1 MSIGKKKKKER
12 KKKTHVHKKN
22 EIMSF
27 AVTWMDQDI
36 VILSEIRQTE
46 KDRYYMITLICVIL
60 KNDANLSTKQK
71 YSYRC
76 KKQTYG
82 YH

>member
-1 MSIGKKKKKER
+1 
-12 KKKTHVHKKN
+12 
-22 EIMSF
+22 
-27 AVTWMDQDI
+27 MDQDI

-46 KDRYYMITLICVIL
+46 KDRYYMIILICVIL

-76 KKQTYG
+76 KNKLMVTVRQG
-82 YH
+82 EGRNELEDWD